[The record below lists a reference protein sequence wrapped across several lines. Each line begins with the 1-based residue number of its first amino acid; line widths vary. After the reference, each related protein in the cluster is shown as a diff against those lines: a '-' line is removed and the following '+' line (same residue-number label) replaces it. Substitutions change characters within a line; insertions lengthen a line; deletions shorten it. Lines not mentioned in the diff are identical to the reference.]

1 MSEKHSFFMVDD
13 DEMLIMIMKE
23 LLEQAGHTLF
33 STTTSTTAREEI
45 IQRKPD
51 CILLDIMMPELDGF
65 ELLGQLR
72 REPKLAETK
81 IVMLSSKPYEF
92 DRKRSISLG
101 ADGYFTKPVD
111 PTIVDHLQEIIE
123 DKMALT
129 FWGVR
134 GTLPVPGEK
143 SLKYGGNT
151 SCVSLSLPREHFLI
165 FDAGS
170 GIKTLSNH
178 LIKDQVTLAPT
189 KILISHPHW
198 DHINTFPFFAPL
210 YIPGNE
216 IEIYGSPHGDI
227 STRDIISAQ
236 MDGVYF
242 PINIKEFG
250 AGISFHDIRKEE
262 ITFDNI
268 KVRTM
273 LLNHPGNT
281 LGYRVE
287 YKDRSVCYVTDNEIY
302 PESSQYYSS
311 DYIERLTAFIRGTE
325 ALIMDATYSEE
336 EYAKKTNWG
345 HSSVVQVAN
354 LAADAAVKTLFLF
367 HHDPDQSDDDIDA
380 KLETAQT
387 LLGTRQSGTICIA
400 PKEGQVFKI

>member
-1 MSEKHSFFMVDD
+1 MSEKHSVFIVDD
-13 DEMLIMIMKE
+13 DEVLILIMKK
-23 LLEQAGHTLF
+23 LLEKAGHTVF
-33 STTTSTTAREEI
+33 STTVSTTALQEI

-51 CILLDIMMPELDGF
+51 CILLDIMMPDLDGF

-72 REPKLAETK
+72 HEPALAETK
-81 IVMLSSKPYEF
+81 IVMLSSKSYEF
-92 DRKRSISLG
+92 DRKRAISLG
-101 ADGYFTKPVD
+101 ADGYLTKPVD

-129 FWGVR
+129 FWGTR

-165 FDAGS
+165 FDAGT
-170 GIKTLSNH
+170 GIKVLSDH
-178 LIKDQVTLAPT
+178 LIKGQITLAPA
-189 KILISHPHW
+189 KIFISHPHW
-198 DHINTFPFFAPL
+198 DHINALPFFAPL

-216 IEIYGSPHGDI
+216 IEICGSPHGDI
-227 STRDIISAQ
+227 STRDVISAQ
-236 MDGVYF
+236 MDGVYS
-242 PINIKEFG
+242 PVNIKEFG
-250 AGISFHDIRKEE
+250 AGITFRDIREEE

-268 KVRTM
+268 KIRTM
-273 LLNHPGNT
+273 HLNHPGNT

-287 YKDRSVCYVTDNEIY
+287 YKDRSICYVADNEIY
-302 PESSQYYSS
+302 LESSQYYSS
-311 DYIERLTAFIRGTE
+311 DYLERLTTFIRGTE
-325 ALIMDATYSEE
+325 ALITDATYSEE
-336 EYAKKTNWG
+336 EYARKTHWG
-345 HSSVVQVAN
+345 HSSIIQVVN
-354 LAADAAVKTLFLF
+354 LAADAAVETLFLF

-387 LLGTRQSGTICIA
+387 LLRKRQSRTTCIA

>member
-13 DEMLIMIMKE
+13 DEILILIMKE
-23 LLEQAGHTLF
+23 LLEEAGHTLF
-33 STTTSTTAREEI
+33 STTASTTALQEI

-51 CILLDIMMPELDGF
+51 CVLLDIMMPVLDGF

-72 REPKLAETK
+72 RESVLTETK
-81 IVMLSSKPYEF
+81 IVMLSSKSYEF

-101 ADGYFTKPVD
+101 ADGYLTKPVD

-129 FWGVR
+129 FWGTR

-170 GIKTLSNH
+170 GIKVLSDH
-178 LIKDQVTLAPT
+178 LIKGQIILAPT
-189 KILISHPHW
+189 KIFISHPHW
-198 DHINTFPFFAPL
+198 DHINALPFFVPL

-216 IEIYGSPHGDI
+216 IEICGSPHGDI

-242 PINIKEFG
+242 PVNIKEFG
-250 AGISFHDIRKEE
+250 AGISFRDIREEE
-262 ITFDNI
+262 IIFDNI

-311 DYIERLTAFIRGTE
+311 DYLKRLTAFIRGTE

-336 EYAKKTNWG
+336 EYAIKANWG

-380 KLETAQT
+380 KLETAKA
-387 LLGTRQSGTICIA
+387 LIGKRSAGTTCIA